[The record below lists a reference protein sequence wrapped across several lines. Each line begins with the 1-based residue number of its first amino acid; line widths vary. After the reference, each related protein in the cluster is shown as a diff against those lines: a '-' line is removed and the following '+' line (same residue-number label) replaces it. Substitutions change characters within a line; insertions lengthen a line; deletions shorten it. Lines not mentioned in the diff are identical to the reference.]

1 MKFLD
6 NWHTEYASSRRE
18 FESKGKPFA
27 QEYLTSINPIKR
39 FFLEN
44 IWITKESARYEAAW
58 AYVRSK

>member
-6 NWHTEYASSRRE
+6 DWHNEYVSSRRE

-27 QEYLTSINPIKR
+27 ESYISSINPLKR

-44 IWITKESARYEAAW
+44 FWLTKESARYEAAW
-58 AYVRSK
+58 TYVRS